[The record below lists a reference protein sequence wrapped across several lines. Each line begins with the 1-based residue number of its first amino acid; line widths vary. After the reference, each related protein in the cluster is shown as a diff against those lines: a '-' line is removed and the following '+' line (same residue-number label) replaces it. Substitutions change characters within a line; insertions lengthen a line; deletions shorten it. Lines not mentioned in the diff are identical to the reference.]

1 MQHESR
7 RSGARAT
14 GLLSG
19 PFHTARL
26 RLTAVYILILA
37 IILCISSGILYS
49 TFANKLAMRF
59 RGAPPQPG
67 MMQPEGFIPPRQQDV
82 LDDLVN
88 TLLIV
93 NGILLIGAG
102 ALSYVLAGLTL
113 EPIQASYER
122 QRRFLGDA
130 SHELRTPLAI
140 LRLDLENEARAAA
153 GDGAVQTKVESH
165 LEEVDRMTHIV
176 QDLLTLSHLDEGQA
190 QKIEMSEVD
199 LRKVAEQAIERF
211 TALAQRQSVSLEMRE
226 GDGVKVLAN
235 LPLLDQALG
244 NVIKNAIIYNKP
256 GGSVKVRVARKDGA
270 ASVSIEDTGIGM
282 GQDDQAKV
290 FDRFYRIDKSRSRQ
304 TGGSGLGLSIVQS
317 AMASMDGVISLQS
330 TLDQG
335 TTVTLTLPSA

>member
-1 MQHESR
+1 MQHGSKQ
-7 RSGARAT
+7 SGARAT

-49 TFANKLAMRF
+49 SFANKLAMRF
-59 RGAPPQPG
+59 RGVPPQPG

-82 LDDLVN
+82 LDDLVDA
-88 TLLIV
+88 LLIV
-93 NGILLIGAG
+93 NGILLVGAG

-140 LRLDLENEARAAA
+140 LRLDLENEAQTAANDSSA
-153 GDGAVQTKVESH
+153 QVRLASH

-176 QDLLTLSHLDEGQA
+176 QSLLTISRLDEGQMQA
-190 QKIEMSEVD
+190 LETTAVD
-199 LRKVAEQAIERF
+199 LLPATESAIERF
-211 TALAQRQSVSLEMRE
+211 KPLAKKYGVNLEIQQ
-226 GDGVKVLAN
+226 GDDVKAKAN
-235 LPLLDQALG
+235 LPLLDQVLG

-317 AMASMDGVISLQS
+317 AMASMDGEISLQS